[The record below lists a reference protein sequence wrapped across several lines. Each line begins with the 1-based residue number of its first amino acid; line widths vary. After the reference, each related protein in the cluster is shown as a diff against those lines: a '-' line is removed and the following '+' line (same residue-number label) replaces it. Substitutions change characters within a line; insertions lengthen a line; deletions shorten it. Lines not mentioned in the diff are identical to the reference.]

1 VAETIPTSWTEP
13 SERHRV
19 ALLLVDVIEAF
30 FDREGAFYYE
40 EAGEVLAALVR
51 LLEAGREGARLVVH
65 AREAHY
71 PGLVGGEGTK
81 LPPHC
86 ILGEPDAEFVPGF
99 EPAPGEPEVR
109 KRRFSAFFGTDLALL
124 LQEQGVRTVV
134 IGGVKTNVCIRATV
148 QDAFAYGFEPILA
161 RGAVNSNRP
170 HLHEAT
176 LEDVERY
183 FGRVV
188 ELEEAEALLRDQGTG
203 SAR

>member
-1 VAETIPTSWTEP
+1 MAETIPTAWTEP

-30 FDREGAFYYE
+30 FAPSGAFHYE
-40 EAGEVLAALVR
+40 EAGEVLPALAR
-51 LLEAGREGARLVVH
+51 LLEAGREGGRLIVH

-71 PGLVGGEGTK
+71 PGLGDREGTK

-99 EPAPGEPEVR
+99 EPGPGEPEVR
-109 KRRFSAFFGTDLALL
+109 KRRFSAFFATDLPLL
-124 LQEQGVRTVV
+124 FQEQGVRTVV

-176 LEDVERY
+176 LEDIDRY
-183 FGRVV
+183 FGRVLG
-188 ELEEAEALLRDQGTG
+188 LEETEALLRDEGTG
-203 SAR
+203 GAR